1 MSIFQGSWGTDLPD
15 FPSAAD
21 LVGKEGF
28 AAKRTSNTYDLCG
41 GVEASFVG
49 VITHA
54 MPGVGGKTSV
64 RGYGECLVKCGGTV
78 TALGLMAVD
87 TDDEFIAATS
97 GMTPVGRFMA
107 DGVDQDYVR
116 AVIFHIADESV
127 A

>member
-1 MSIFQGSWGTDLPD
+1 MSIYQGSWGTDLPD

-21 LVGKEGF
+21 LTGKEGF

-49 VITHA
+49 VFTHCL
-54 MPGVGGKTSV
+54 PGTGAKCSV
-64 RGYGECLVKCGGTV
+64 RGYGEVLVKCGGTV
-78 TALGLMAVD
+78 TANALMAID
-87 TDDEFIAATS
+87 ADDEFIAATS

-107 DGVDQDYVR
+107 DGVDQDYVK